1 MYVLKHEHKILHKG
15 KSQNLM
21 HDIRGYTPV
30 QASDEPVNIF
40 DSEFELSHFRS
51 QNNNDNNK
59 KDSQNNLEGEEVET
73 EDRED
78 TNEIT
83 NGNYDIDDNYDD
95 DNEFVNDVI
104 RENNKKSTMKW
115 AFMNMANS
123 ILGAG
128 VIGQPIAVK
137 NCGIIGAVIAYLVL
151 FILVDWTLRLIVVN
165 LTLAGKKTYQDT
177 VAFSMGK
184 RGRIVV
190 LTANGLFAFGGCIGF
205 CIIIGDTLPHV
216 LRAFIPQDSVFLSR
230 RSIITIVTVFISYPL
245 ALQRN
250 IAALSKASFLALIS
264 MVIIV
269 FTVIIRGPE
278 IHAKRDPLTWE
289 DILLTP
295 KIFRGISVISFAL
308 VCHHNTSFIYFSI
321 KNRSLQKFNKL
332 THISTSIS
340 VVFCMIMGFSGFAA
354 FGQNTKGNVLNNFSA
369 DDKAVNIARLCF
381 GFNMLTTF
389 PLELFVL
396 RDVMASFIMGN
407 QPNGDPNVL
416 SKKNHFILTTIL
428 VFGTMS
434 ISLLTCNLGAIFEL
448 IGATTASMM
457 AYILPPWV
465 NLLLTRDKTFRQKLP
480 YFACI
485 AFGFSIMLISSVQT
499 ILDTVKGSDQK
510 HCEL

>member
-1 MYVLKHEHKILHKG
+1 MSG
-15 KSQNLM
+15 AG
-21 HDIRGYTPV
+21 GYKPV
-30 QASDEPVNIF
+30 GSGEPATIF
-40 DSEFELSHFRS
+40 NSEFELSHFRTPDNS
-51 QNNNDNNK
+51 NSIEDPHHGTEDTEVMREEREDINETTDVEYGITNNYDNNN
-59 KDSQNNLEGEEVET
+59 Q
-73 EDRED
+73 
-78 TNEIT
+78 
-83 NGNYDIDDNYDD
+83 
-95 DNEFVNDVI
+95 FVNDVL

-128 VIGQPIAVK
+128 VIGQPVAVR
-137 NCGIIGAVIAYLVL
+137 NCGIVGSIIAYFLL
-151 FILVDWTLRLIVVN
+151 FILVDWTLRLIVIN

-177 VAFSMGK
+177 VAFSMG
-184 RGRIVV
+184 RYGRIVV
-190 LTANGLFAFGGCIGF
+190 LAANGLFAFGGCIGF
-205 CIIIGDTLPHV
+205 CVIIGDTLPHV
-216 LRAFIPQDSVFLSR
+216 LRAFIHQNSVFLTR
-230 RSIITIVTVFISYPL
+230 RSIITIVTIFISYPL
-245 ALQRN
+245 SLQRN

-278 IHAKRDPLTWE
+278 IHAKRNPLTLE

-321 KNRSLQKFNKL
+321 KNRSLQKFNRL

-340 VVFCMIMGFSGFAA
+340 VLFCMIMGISGFAA

-369 DDKAVNIARLCF
+369 EDKAVNIARLCF

-389 PLELFVL
+389 PLEIFVL
-396 RDVMASFIMGN
+396 RDVMTSFIMGN
-407 QPNGDPNVL
+407 QPNGDLNIL
-416 SKKNHFILTTIL
+416 SRKNHFIITTVL

-465 NLLLTRDKTFRQKLP
+465 NLLLTRDKTFKQKIPHFL
-480 YFACI
+480 CI
-485 AFGFSIMLISSVQT
+485 AFGFGIMLISSIQT
-499 ILDTVKGSDQK
+499 IFDTWKSGDQK

>member
-1 MYVLKHEHKILHKG
+1 MLSG
-15 KSQNLM
+15 
-21 HDIRGYTPV
+21 RGY
-30 QASDEPVNIF
+30 EPVKR
-40 DSEFELSHFRS
+40 SEQLNNGYDLEMELSHFTAK
-51 QNNNDNNK
+51 DNSGK
-59 KDSQNNLEGEEVET
+59 IKDSQDNLGGEEEET

-83 NGNYDIDDNYDD
+83 DEAFGADEGSENDD
-95 DNEFVNDVI
+95 EFVNDVL
-104 RENNKKSTMKW
+104 RENNRKSTMKW

-137 NCGIIGAVIAYLVL
+137 NCGIVGAVIAYLVL
-151 FILVDWTLRLIVVN
+151 VVMVDWTLRLIVIN

-177 VAFSMGK
+177 VAFAMGR
-184 RGRIVV
+184 RGRIAV
-190 LTANGLFAFGGCIGF
+190 LVANGLFAFGGCIGF

-216 LRAFIPQDSVFLSR
+216 FRAFIPSNSVLLSR
-230 RSIITIVTVFISYPL
+230 RSIIIIMTIFVSYPL

-250 IAALSKASFLALIS
+250 IATLSKASFLALIS

-278 IHAKRDPLTWE
+278 IHAKRNPLTLE
-289 DILLTP
+289 DILVKP
-295 KIFRGISVISFAL
+295 DIFRGISVISFAL

-321 KNRSLQKFNKL
+321 KNRSLQKFTKL

-340 VVFCMIMGFSGFAA
+340 VLFSMIMGFSGFAA
-354 FGQNTKGNVLNNFSA
+354 FGENTKGNVLNNFSA
-369 DDKAVNIARLCF
+369 DDKAVNIARFCF

-396 RDVMASFIMGN
+396 RDVIASFIVG
-407 QPNGDPNVL
+407 QKPDSEPNTL
-416 SKKNHFILTTIL
+416 SKKKHFLITTIL

-465 NLLLTRDKTFRQKLP
+465 NLLLTSDKTFKQKLP

-485 AFGFSIMLISSVQT
+485 ASGFSIMLISSVQT
-499 ILDTVKGSDQK
+499 ILGTLKGTDQK

>member
-1 MYVLKHEHKILHKG
+1 MSG
-15 KSQNLM
+15 G
-21 HDIRGYTPV
+21 RGYEPLTG
-30 QASDEPVNIF
+30 SDQLGTRSDP
-40 DSEFELSHFRS
+40 EFELSHFTS
-51 QNNNDNNK
+51 QNNSSK
-59 KDSQNNLEGEEVET
+59 KDSHNSLEGEEEEP
-73 EDRED
+73 EDREGTND
-78 TNEIT
+78 TT
-83 NGNYDIDDNYDD
+83 NLEYGIDDNYDND
-95 DNEFVNDVI
+95 DEFVNDVI

-128 VIGQPIAVK
+128 VIGQPIAIK
-137 NCGIIGAVIAYLVL
+137 NSGIVGAIIAYLVL
-151 FILVDWTLRLIVVN
+151 FVLVDWTLRLIVIN

-177 VAFSMGK
+177 VAFAMGK
-184 RGRIVV
+184 RGRIAV

-216 LRAFIPQDSVFLSR
+216 FRAFIHQNSVFLSR
-230 RSIITIVTVFISYPL
+230 RLIITIVTICISYPL

-289 DILLTP
+289 DILVTP
-295 KIFRGISVISFAL
+295 RIFRGISVISFAL

-321 KNRSLQKFNKL
+321 KNRSLRKFNRL

-389 PLELFVL
+389 PLEIFVL
-396 RDVMASFIMGN
+396 RDVIASFIGGH

-416 SKKNHFILTTIL
+416 SKSNHFIITTIL

-465 NLLLTRDKTFRQKLP
+465 NLLLTSDKTFRQKLP
-480 YFACI
+480 HFACI
-485 AFGFSIMLISSVQT
+485 AFGFSIMLISSIQT
-499 ILDTVKGSDQK
+499 ILDTMNGTDEKQ
-510 HCEL
+510 CEL

>member
-1 MYVLKHEHKILHKG
+1 MSEIG
-15 KSQNLM
+15 
-21 HDIRGYTPV
+21 GYKAV
-30 QASDEPVNIF
+30 QASDDSVNVF
-40 DSEFELSHFRS
+40 DSEFELSNFRTEEDG
-51 QNNNDNNK
+51 NDNK
-59 KDSQNNLEGEEVET
+59 KGPHDNLEGEALQT
-73 EDRED
+73 EYRED
-78 TNEIT
+78 TTETT
-83 NGNYDIDDNYDD
+83 NVGNDIGDTEDN
-95 DNEFVNDVI
+95 DNEFVDDVI
-104 RENNKKSTMKW
+104 RENKKKSTMRW

-137 NCGIIGAVIAYLVL
+137 NCGIVGAIIAYVAL

-184 RGRIVV
+184 YGKIAV
-190 LTANGLFAFGGCIGF
+190 LIANGLFAFGGCIGF

-216 LRAFIPQDSVFLSR
+216 LRAFTHQNSAFLSR
-230 RSIITIVTVFISYPL
+230 RSIITIVTLFISYPL

-250 IAALSKASFLALIS
+250 IAALSKASFLSLIS

-289 DILLTP
+289 DILVSP
-295 KIFRGISVISFAL
+295 RIFRGISVISFAL

-321 KNRSLQKFNKL
+321 KNRSLRKFNRL

-340 VVFCMIMGFSGFAA
+340 VIFCMIMGFSGFAA
-354 FGQNTKGNVLNNFSA
+354 FGQDIKGNILNNFSA
-369 DDKAVNIARLCF
+369 DDKAVNVARLCF

-396 RDVMASFIMGN
+396 RDVMASFLVGN
-407 QPNGDPNVL
+407 QSNGDPNVL
-416 SKKNHFILTTIL
+416 SKKNHFIITTIL

-434 ISLLTCNLGAIFEL
+434 ISLVTCNLGAIFEL

-485 AFGFSIMLISSVQT
+485 AFGFSIMLISSIQT
-499 ILDTVKGSDQK
+499 ILDTVKGNGQDQ
-510 HCEL
+510 CEL